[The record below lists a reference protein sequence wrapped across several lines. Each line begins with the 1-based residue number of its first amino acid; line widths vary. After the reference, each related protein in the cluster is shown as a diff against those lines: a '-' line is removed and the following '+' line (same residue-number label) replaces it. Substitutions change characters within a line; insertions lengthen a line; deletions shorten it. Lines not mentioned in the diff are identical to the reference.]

1 MSHKENT
8 YKLHKEY
15 KPKNFKIVNIPPE
28 LKKEYNQINLNKMVR
43 AEFGGYLKEFIK
55 VMTEN
60 FKNED
65 LINFYNNINTLKV
78 SYSKFKL
85 KKFIFRANTTGCYNI
100 KNNLITVDENDTSKK
115 LFHEL
120 FHMSSSIYKNGL
132 IYSGFYQ
139 TSLKTGLPN
148 LGIELN
154 EGYTEL
160 LNRRYF
166 VGNNNVVNSY
176 EYEVFIAGRLEHII
190 GKEKMESLYLN
201 ANLPGLIQELNKYST
216 EEEIMEFLSI
226 TDFILNHLDD
236 KKFKLFEKDIITNSL
251 TNINKFLIKAYFK
264 KLLPHYKQKK
274 LTYEQITTQLSNY
287 VASLPSKL
295 TSGKRVYKV
304 ISKEDLVECFV
315 SVLDKSNISFTA
327 NIEEDSFLQDKNN
340 PSR

>member
-1 MSHKENT
+1 
-8 YKLHKEY
+8 
-15 KPKNFKIVNIPPE
+15 
-28 LKKEYNQINLNKMVR
+28 
-43 AEFGGYLKEFIK
+43 
-55 VMTEN
+55 MTEN

-85 KKFIFRANTTGCYNI
+85 KKFIFRTNTTGCYNI

-148 LGIELN
+148 LGIGLN

-190 GKEKMESLYLN
+190 GKEKMGSLYLN

-236 KKFKLFEKDIITNSL
+236 KKFKLFEKDMITNSL
-251 TNINKFLIKAYFK
+251 TNINKFLIKAYF
-264 KLLPHYKQKK
+264 KK

-304 ISKEDLVECFV
+304 ISKEDLVECFL

-327 NIEEDSFLQDKNN
+327 NIEEDSFLQDKNK